1 MAFYGHSANYII
13 KISMKNMNKL
23 ILNILAVTH
32 TIIYYTYTGYQQKLL
47 DFLNFFFWGG
57 EVTCYGLLIVAESLI
72 CKSMQDFCKRK
83 GAYIVL
89 NLSFSSS
96 NSNDGPTFV
105 YLRLVTI
112 CCTDTKVGTQLHIE
126 A

>member
-1 MAFYGHSANYII
+1 
-13 KISMKNMNKL
+13 
-23 ILNILAVTH
+23 
-32 TIIYYTYTGYQQKLL
+32 
-47 DFLNFFFWGG
+47 
-57 EVTCYGLLIVAESLI
+57 
-72 CKSMQDFCKRK
+72 MQDFCKRK

-126 A
+126 AKEMIHPINFVITVKCSTSLDI